1 MPATKKKKSAK
12 KTVVKAKTKATVS
25 KAKTKTSAKK
35 KATAKAKPKAV
46 AKKKSVAKAK
56 APAKAKKAPAK
67 KAATNGKA
75 KTSAGKNGKAA
86 DPNSLAKIGKQ
97 KAAKLAKEKK
107 GVLTFD
113 DLNDILPSEATSD
126 QIDEVMVSLNKL
138 NVKVVDDLR
147 LNTETQKAQKL
158 KERKEKKDEI
168 SRSAAASKLER
179 ADDPVRMYLREM
191 GRVPL
196 LTKDQEV
203 EIAKRIEAAED
214 ELTRVLLQ
222 TPYVIK
228 EIHMLSARVMAGRLS
243 FSQVTDIEDLRQQ
256 NKFVKNLPIMME
268 DLAELSE
275 HVDAQEKRLER
286 SGISQRTIDNVHGKL
301 EEIRGQQA
309 DIIRQFKLKSKEVMK
324 IARKIKGLKR
334 RISTARDEIDRVE
347 REIGYSALDIQEMSA
362 QIRKSAANADKYD
375 IEREVLL
382 DAERRINMAQRKI
395 DQIEG
400 DAQLSADE
408 IGIMIDSIRQKEEN
422 IYSAKME
429 LVEAN
434 LRLVVSIGKK
444 YTNRGMSFLDLI
456 QEGNIGLM
464 KAVDKFEYQRGY
476 KFSTYATWWI
486 RQAITRSIADQAR
499 TIRIPVHMIESINK
513 LVRTSRRLVQQ
524 YGREPTPEEIAEEME
539 MSADKVRS
547 ILKIA
552 QEAISLETPV
562 GDDGDSS
569 FGDFIEDK
577 SADSPANTTAFSVFQ
592 ERLDDV
598 LNTLTEREEKVL
610 RLRFGLGDGY
620 PRTLEEVGSVFNVT
634 RERVRQ
640 IEAKALRKMRHPTR
654 ARELKA
660 FVEWSLH
667 S

>member
-1 MPATKKKKSAK
+1 MPTAKKKTVTKKAATKAKAGKKPAPKKTTAK
-12 KTVVKAKTKATVS
+12 KTSTS
-25 KAKTKTSAKK
+25 KAPKKVAAKK
-35 KATAKAKPKAV
+35 KAVKKNMDIVTEKGRQKAV
-46 AKKKSVAKAK
+46 LLAKKQQ
-56 APAKAKKAPAK
+56 
-67 KAATNGKA
+67 GK
-75 KTSAGKNGKAA
+75 
-86 DPNSLAKIGKQ
+86 
-97 KAAKLAKEKK
+97 
-107 GVLTFD
+107 LTFD
-113 DLNDILPSEATSD
+113 DLNDILPQSATAE
-126 QIDEVMVSLNKL
+126 QIDDVMVTLSDL
-138 NVKVVDDLR
+138 NVHVVEELKLDAEKQR
-147 LNTETQKAQKL
+147 EQEKAAR
-158 KERKEKKDEI
+158 EARKEEI
-168 SRSAAASKLER
+168 RRDAQAAKLER

-196 LTKDQEV
+196 LTKEQEV
-203 EIAKRIEAAED
+203 EIAKRIESAEQD
-214 ELTRVLLQ
+214 LTDVLLS
-222 TPYVIK
+222 TPFTLK
-228 EIHMLSARVMAGRLS
+228 EIQMIAARIMAGRLS
-243 FSQVTDIEDLRQQ
+243 FTQISEIEDIRQQ
-256 NKFVKNLPIMME
+256 NKFVKKLPVLIE
-268 DLAELSE
+268 KIVDLSE
-275 HVDAQEKRLER
+275 ELEKQEKRLTR
-286 SGISQRTIDNVHGKL
+286 SGLTEKTSKSIDKKMG
-301 EEIRGQQA
+301 EIRESQA
-309 DIIRQFKLKSKEVMK
+309 GIVDEFKLKSKEIMK

-334 RISTARDEIDRVE
+334 RIAAAQDEIDRVE
-347 REIGYSALDIQEMSA
+347 REIGFPQPEILKM
-362 QIRKSAANADKYD
+362 AAKIHKNADAAEKIG
-375 IEREVLL
+375 IEREILI
-382 DAERRINMAQRKI
+382 DAERRLMIAQRKI
-395 DQIEG
+395 DQIQH
-400 DAQLSADE
+400 DARLNPDQISEL
-408 IGIMIDSIRQKEEN
+408 IDTIKEKEER

-513 LVRTSRRLVQQ
+513 LVRTSRRLIQEL
-524 YGREPTPEEIAEEME
+524 GREPTPEEISVEME

-577 SADSPANTTAFSVFQ
+577 GAESPANATAFTVFQ
-592 ERLDDV
+592 ERLDEV
-598 LNTLTEREEKVL
+598 LGSLTEREEKVL

-654 ARELKA
+654 ARELKN
-660 FVEWSLH
+660 FVEWSLTQ
-667 S
+667 

>member
-1 MPATKKKKSAK
+1 MPTTKKKTVKRKTAK
-12 KTVVKAKTKATVS
+12 VSTKTKKDGVQ
-25 KAKTKTSAKK
+25 
-35 KATAKAKPKAV
+35 ATAE
-46 AKKKSVAKAK
+46 
-56 APAKAKKAPAK
+56 
-67 KAATNGKA
+67 NGQPLN
-75 KTSAGKNGKAA
+75 T
-86 DPNSLAKIGKQ
+86 PNQRVLNLARKQ
-97 KAAKLAKEKK
+97 KGKL
-107 GVLTFD
+107 TYD
-113 DLNDILPSEATSD
+113 DLNDILPEDATSE
-126 QIDEVMVSLNKL
+126 QIDDVMVALGDVNIEI
-138 NVKVVDDLR
+138 VDEFR
-147 LNTETQKAQKL
+147 VNAETQRKRKVEENKA
-158 KERKEKKDEI
+158 RKAEI
-168 SRSAAASKLER
+168 RRDAAQSKLER

-203 EIAKRIEAAED
+203 TIAKRIEAAEE
-214 ELTRVLLQ
+214 ELTDVLLS
-222 TPYVIK
+222 TPYTLK
-228 EIHMLSARVMAGRLS
+228 EVQMLAARILAGRLN
-243 FSQVTDIEDLRQQ
+243 FAQITEGEDTRRQ
-256 NKFVKNLPIMME
+256 NKFVKRLPELM
-268 DLAELSE
+268 AEMVSIGE
-275 HVDAQEKRLER
+275 KVETQEKRLTR
-286 SGISQRTIDNVHGKL
+286 SGLSAHSEENIRIRIQGLRKEQATIVREFRLKAK
-301 EEIRGQQA
+301 EI
-309 DIIRQFKLKSKEVMK
+309 MK
-324 IARKIKGLKR
+324 IARKIKGLRR
-334 RISTARDEIDRVE
+334 RIIAARDEIVRVE
-347 REIGYSALDIQEMSA
+347 KEVGLSPEKVHALTAQLKRSA
-362 QIRKSAANADKYD
+362 SAAEKLGL
-375 IEREVLL
+375 EREVVL
-382 DAERRINMAQRKI
+382 DAERRMMMAQRKI

-400 DAQLSADE
+400 DARLSADE
-408 IGIMIDSIRQKEEN
+408 ISELIDTIQEKEEK

-524 YGREPTPEEIAEEME
+524 YGREPLPEEIAEEME

-577 SADSPANTTAFSVFQ
+577 SAESPANATAFSVFQ
-592 ERLDDV
+592 EKLDDV
-598 LNTLTEREEKVL
+598 LSTLTEREEKVL

-654 ARELKA
+654 ARDLKS
-660 FVEWSLH
+660 FVEWSLTL
-667 S
+667 